1 MAGLPAEAE
10 SAFNFADFV
19 ITRADGSPLQCGG
32 TFAPGEALGVTL
44 AAPAGSLWLLEASQ
58 PGAFAGGSC
67 GGRRHS
73 AATAASLAAPAA
85 GELTLKAGFARG
97 YGAVTIA
104 EPCTITAEGSA
115 APTPATASPSP
126 AATVYETDVLV
137 VGAGLAGAA
146 AAWAAREEDPAAQV
160 TVSVL
165 RP

>member
-32 TFAPGEALGVTL
+32 TFAPGEALDVTL

-58 PGAFAGGSC
+58 PGAFAGGTC

-73 AATAASLAAPAA
+73 AATAASLAAPAS

-115 APTPATASPSP
+115 APSP
-126 AATVYETDVLV
+126 AAASYETDVLV